1 MVAPVKGE
9 VSLSYGDET
18 YTMRLDFNA
27 LAEFEGEVGGRALDL
42 LQEPDKLTI
51 TQVRALF
58 WAGLRQCHP
67 EITLPEAGRILTA
80 NQSSLGEALAATF
93 PDAAPGNGGA
103 GKSRQASKAS

>member
-1 MVAPVKGE
+1 MAAPVKGE
-9 VSLSYGDET
+9 VSLAYGGET

-67 EITLPEAGRILTA
+67 EITLQDAGRILTA

-93 PDAAPGNGGA
+93 PDAAGGNGGA
-103 GKSRQASKAS
+103 GKPRQASKAS